1 VPHLL
6 RRSGSS
12 NKYYHWRTTIR
23 HRRGWLDALQLT
35 GIRVVCVGLCCC
47 CLAGYLVLSLLPA
60 LLAGLSFVAFR
71 LPPPLLPLPPSSP
84 VSAPSRSHPRFPL
97 SLLACL
103 QLPPAFV
110 LLRGVDLT
118 TFPVPAAFLHPVL
131 RLSLS
136 VSAHQISALPCLVC
150 LPVCCAALRCA
161 VRRHEPAA
169 PSHAHSPMRRP
180 WRRQSF

>member
-1 VPHLL
+1 
-6 RRSGSS
+6 
-12 NKYYHWRTTIR
+12 
-23 HRRGWLDALQLT
+23 
-35 GIRVVCVGLCCC
+35 
-47 CLAGYLVLSLLPA
+47 LAGCFAAYWHPSGVCRFVLLLSCWLPSTLSVARA
-60 LLAGLSFVAFR
+60 LGWSSFVAFR